1 MNIFTKAKL
10 IKILNDKIQTG
21 DIRGFHLTDKYLR
34 ISKSKRTGF
43 TFRLNQYSD
52 ILLINI
58 LKKKTPNP
66 NIQNIET
73 FYKKEITKL
82 LNVS

>member
-10 IKILNDKIQTG
+10 IKILNDKVQNG
-21 DIRGFHLTDKYLR
+21 EIRNFNISEDYLR

-43 TFRLNQYSD
+43 TFKFSEYSD

-58 LKKKTPNP
+58 LKKKIPNP
-66 NIQNIET
+66 SVQNIES
-73 FYKKEITKL
+73 FYQKEIKKI
-82 LNVS
+82 S